1 MPPPVPEPIHAL
13 VQYEFELGYSNDAIL
28 AGPYQVSLR
37 TLQRMRRT
45 WLDSGTVFVAKEN
58 CGGRPRL
65 IDDFHG
71 QQLLLYL
78 EQRPMAYLDELSYFL
93 LDEWELDVDDATVWR
108 ALHRLSWTR
117 KASRKIARQRNQDL
131 RNRWFSAKLPNW
143 RAEQLIFLDESAA
156 CERTGERSLKGLPIV
171 D

>member
-1 MPPPVPEPIHAL
+1 MPLPVPEPIRAL

-58 CGGRPRL
+58 YGGRPRL
-65 IDDFHG
+65 IDDFYG

-131 RNRWFSAKLPNW
+131 RNRWFSVKLPN
-143 RAEQLIFLDESAA
+143 
-156 CERTGERSLKGLPIV
+156 
-171 D
+171 